1 MTSRETCL
9 ERYCAVMRAT
19 LDERMEEHP
28 LLAGAASG
36 ECTLA
41 GRVEELEGR
50 FKAEMP
56 TWKEALT
63 FSGEARDRA
72 GDYISEVGSLVD
84 AINTASAA
92 VSGWQAEQVSKQPG
106 MFGRAFGE
114 KNSLAAG
121 VVLAPVGY
129 GVVAAAIA
137 FAVNPVAFG
146 VLMGLGYMLAGA
158 GSSTLLNGLAG
169 GKRRKA
175 IRAFFEDARERAT
188 EMDRALHFL
197 YAPEVVQR
205 NPEAFAKSYAGMP
218 AHEQEY
224 LKETLRGYVQMG
236 ALDMGEARLEKL
248 FAGSAGRAED
258 DSHQEEH
265 TG

>member
-1 MTSRETCL
+1 MTSRETTL

-41 GRVEELEGR
+41 ERVEGLEGR
-50 FKAEMP
+50 FEAEMP

-63 FSGEARDRA
+63 FSAEARERA
-72 GDYISEVGSLVD
+72 GVYIAEVGSLVD
-84 AINTASAA
+84 AINAASEA
-92 VSGWQAEQVSKQPG
+92 VKGWQAEPISKQPG

-121 VVLAPVGY
+121 AVLTPVGY
-129 GVVAAAIA
+129 SIAAAAIV

-146 VLMGLGYMLAGA
+146 VLLGLGYMMGYA
-158 GSSTLLNGLAG
+158 GSSTLINGLAG
-169 GKRRKA
+169 RSRRKA
-175 IRAFFEDARERAT
+175 IATFFGSARERASQT
-188 EMDRALHFL
+188 DTALHFL

-218 AHEQEY
+218 AGEQEY
-224 LKETLRGYVQMG
+224 LRETLREYVHVG
-236 ALDMGEARLEKL
+236 ALDMGEAQLEKI
-248 FAGSAGRAED
+248 FAGLKGDET
-258 DSHQEEH
+258 HQEEH